1 MPVYDYFCPTNQ
13 HKIEVWHSMNEQ
25 VTTWGELC
33 QLAKCDL
40 GDTPADAPV
49 KRLISAPRLI
59 VEMGV
64 SDLKSHGF
72 SKLVKRDQGIYEN
85 LTATGDESRI
95 VNIGDQ
101 STYPNL
107 KEKLGD

>member
-1 MPVYDYFCPTNQ
+1 
-13 HKIEVWHSMNEQ
+13 MNEQ

-72 SKLVKRDQGIYEN
+72 SKLVKRDQGVYEN

-101 STYPNL
+101 STYPNM
-107 KEKLGD
+107 KEKLD

>member
-1 MPVYDYFCPTNQ
+1 
-13 HKIEVWHSMNEQ
+13 MNEQ

-40 GDTPADAPV
+40 GNTPADAPV

-72 SKLVKRDQGIYEN
+72 SKLVKRDQGVYEN